1 MPPPAFGNRWRHR
14 GGRAPA
20 RFAVTRPR
28 ELLGQGYVLVAVSA
42 WQWEDGSW
50 HDMVVLDRQ
59 GVHLGVGS
67 PWHAPR
73 GWRQPQE
80 GQREVEAVLR

>member
-59 GVHLGVGS
+59 GYILGWVRHGTHRVAGVNLKKAS
-67 PWHAPR
+67 GKWKR
-73 GWRQPQE
+73 Y
-80 GQREVEAVLR
+80 